1 MLISCL
7 GHGCSIVV
15 SSYLAASPHI
25 TLTFLPSFLFSITYL
40 WPGVRIGEKAIGR
53 EGAFG
58 CLFIIILCF
67 CLSIWFMTWLL
78 LLSAYLWLLRISA
91 LHLHSALLF
100 SFFFFFFPK
109 FDWYLFCITGPEF
122 QAYIVSFFFLDL
134 RLSGVASVLGFPEQI
149 LLLSS
154 CPSPPL
160 FHFIFQL
167 DCVAFFFFN
176 SPRYQ
181 SYEHDLFFF
190 FKLLELYLQI
200 TRVSLFFY
208 CWFFLHR

>member
-100 SFFFFFFPK
+100 LFFSKVWLIPFLH
-109 FDWYLFCITGPEF
+109 YGAGISGLYC
-122 QAYIVSFFFLDL
+122 FFFLFGPSTF
-134 RLSGVASVLGFPEQI
+134 RCGVSSRISWANSSSSSFFLPE
-149 LLLSS
+149 
-154 CPSPPL
+154 PS
-160 FHFIFQL
+160 FVSFYFFFQL
-167 DCVAFFFFN
+167 DCVAFFFIN

-181 SYEHDLFFF
+181 FYEHDRFF
-190 FKLLELYLQI
+190 
-200 TRVSLFFY
+200 SLFNFWN
-208 CWFFLHR
+208 CICR

>member
-1 MLISCL
+1 MSFYY
-7 GHGCSIVV
+7 
-15 SSYLAASPHI
+15 YLVFLSLNLVHD
-25 TLTFLPSFLFSITYL
+25 LTAFV
-40 WPGVRIGEKAIGR
+40 VRIFVIVADFSLAS
-53 EGAFG
+53 AFG
-58 CLFIIILCF
+58 IAFSLFFQSLIDTF
-67 CLSIWFMTWLL
+67 
-78 LLSAYLWLLRISA
+78 SA
-91 LHLHSALLF
+91 LRGRNFRLIL
-100 SFFFFFFPK
+100 FFF
-109 FDWYLFCITGPEF
+109 L
-122 QAYIVSFFFLDL
+122 FLDL

-200 TRVSLFFY
+200 TRVLLFFY
-208 CWFFLHR
+208 C

>member
-1 MLISCL
+1 M
-7 GHGCSIVV
+7 V
-15 SSYLAASPHI
+15 ASPHI
-25 TLTFLPSFLFSITYL
+25 TLTFLSSFLFSITYL

-58 CLFIIILCF
+58 CLFYYYLVF
-67 CLSIWFMTWLL
+67 LSLNLVHDLTAFVVRIFVIVADFSLA
-78 LLSAYLWLLRISA
+78 SAFGIAFSLFFQSLIDTFSA
-91 LHLHSALLF
+91 LRGRNFRLIL
-100 SFFFFFFPK
+100 FFF
-109 FDWYLFCITGPEF
+109 L
-122 QAYIVSFFFLDL
+122 FLDL

-200 TRVSLFFY
+200 TRVLLFFY
-208 CWFFLHR
+208 C